1 MQCSKVDLCI
11 FISYPSDVNVLN
23 YKPLK
28 VASLWLKWLPF
39 NDDRLMMAWLVFSQ
53 LTLQKIFFMTWWGLV
68 LTWWGQINELNLP
81 SNQIFLL
88 KVLLNHWRKKALIFW
103 MQTQVR
109 HDKLDDK
116 VRRHLRMTIFL
127 NIKWERHKVLEF
139 VHITHIISE
148 NLFMLD

>member
-53 LTLQKIFFMTWWGLV
+53 LTLQKIFYDLMRFGTDVMRSNWWIEF
-68 LTWWGQINELNLP
+68 TFK
-81 SNQIFLL
+81 SNFLAGSSLESL
-88 KVLLNHWRKKALIFW
+88 KKKALIFW

-127 NIKWERHKVLEF
+127 NIKWEEHKVLEF